1 MKRTLIV
8 LIAIMGITLLSSVAS
23 ASYNTK
29 PGTGIL
35 LQLKDFDMETTGFPI
50 AGGWQPASVKW
61 YLIDPYGNTNMM
73 VDSKLDSVVETGK
86 GFAFASTTW
95 VINTNSGMIKI
106 PAFATPG
113 NWILRAKF
121 YDNNNVFI
129 ISWSN
134 KAVVDVAQITVQS
147 GSITDSI
154 TAPMNIYWKLGD
166 AEISFSTPDISIF
179 IVLAVLIF
187 IILLNIIAFKS
198 KRREE
203 KI

>member
-1 MKRTLIV
+1 MRWTIII
-8 LIAIMGITLLSSVAS
+8 IALMGITLLSSVAS

-29 PGTGIL
+29 PGTGII
-35 LQLKDFDMETTGFPI
+35 LQLKDYEMETSGFPLV
-50 AGGWQPASVKW
+50 GGWQPASVKW
-61 YLIDPYGNTNMM
+61 YLIDPYGNTNLM
-73 VDSKLDSVVETGK
+73 VDSKLDSVVKTGT
-86 GFAFASTTW
+86 GFALASATW
-95 VINTNSGMIKI
+95 TINTNSGMIKI

-134 KAVVDVAQITVQS
+134 QAVVDVAQIDVQS
-147 GSITDSI
+147 GNIADSI
-154 TAPMNIYWKLGD
+154 SAPINVYWKLGD

-179 IVLAVLIF
+179 IVILVLMF
-187 IILLNIIAFKS
+187 IIIINVVVFVK

-203 KI
+203 KT